1 MCPEVCSGWTS
12 QLLKK
17 SWTTWGYTRPRVINC
32 QWTGA
37 GDSPLHCKTNCRY
50 KYKSDTQLNNQFTA
64 TTGNLIF
71 HSGTTKKNIPTRNP
85 DPVDSPGGKRLQCQ
99 NLRMLVSVFPDCKRN
114 VSKHLLSRHLRI
126 CRTWFISILWGS
138 FLALFPTLP
147 SVIFI
152 GRGICPKPPGG
163 RGMEKP

>member
-71 HSGTTKKNIPTRNP
+71 HSGTTKKTYPPGIRILWIAQAGKDCSAKTSECWWVYFRIANEMSPNTFSQGIWGS
-85 DPVDSPGGKRLQCQ
+85 VELDSSRYCEEAFLPCF
-99 NLRMLVSVFPDCKRN
+99 LRC
-114 VSKHLLSRHLRI
+114 LLSSL
-126 CRTWFISILWGS
+126 
-138 FLALFPTLP
+138 
-147 SVIFI
+147 
-152 GRGICPKPPGG
+152 
-163 RGMEKP
+163 